1 MQIKVIKNILSLND
15 AVATRIRQNMDGR
28 SLTLLNLLAS
38 PGGGKT
44 TFILA
49 LARRLAGQLRIG
61 VIEGDLASSVD
72 ADKVAA
78 AGLPVVQINTE
89 GGCHLEARQVEKAL
103 PQLPLDDIDLL
114 IVENVG
120 NLVCTASYDLGEDL
134 RVVLSSVPEGHD
146 KPYKY
151 PKIFHN
157 LDAVIVTK
165 TDLTPYIDYDLDE
178 FKTAIRSI
186 NQDVPI
192 LPISATKGDGMDAV
206 CDWLLGKL
214 RSRPPSKGL

>member
-1 MQIKVIKNILSLND
+1 MQIKVRKNILSIND
-15 AVATRIRQNMDGR
+15 TVATRTREDLRDRGV
-28 SLTLLNLLAS
+28 TLLNLLAS

-49 LARRLAGQLRIG
+49 LAERLAGQLRIG

-78 AGLPVVQINTE
+78 AGLPVVQINIE
-89 GGCHLEARQVEKAL
+89 GGCHLEARQVAKAL

-120 NLVCTASYDLGEDL
+120 NLVCTAAYDLGEDL
-134 RVVLSSVPEGHD
+134 SVVLSSVPEGHD

-165 TDLTPYIDYDLDE
+165 TDLTPYIDYDLEE
-178 FKTAIRSI
+178 FKTAIRAI
-186 NQDVPI
+186 NRDVPI
-192 LPISATKGDGMDAV
+192 FPISATKGDAMDAI
-206 CDWLLGKL
+206 CDWLLAKL
-214 RSRPPSKGL
+214 QG

>member
-1 MQIKVIKNILSLND
+1 MQIKVTKNILSVND
-15 AVATRIRQNMDGR
+15 AVATRTREDLRGR
-28 SLTLLNLLAS
+28 GITLLNLLAS

-49 LARRLAGQLRIG
+49 LAERLAGQLRIG

-89 GGCHLEARQVEKAL
+89 GGCHLEASQVAKVL

-214 RSRPPSKGL
+214 KN

>member
-1 MQIKVIKNILSLND
+1 MQIKVIKNILSMND
-15 AVATRIRQNMDGR
+15 TVATRTREDLRDRGV
-28 SLTLLNLLAS
+28 TLLNLLAS

-49 LARRLAGQLRIG
+49 LAERLAGQLRIG

-89 GGCHLEARQVEKAL
+89 GGCHLEARQVAKAL

-165 TDLTPYIDYDLDE
+165 TDLTPYIDYDLEE
-178 FKTAIRSI
+178 FKTAIRTI
-186 NQDVPI
+186 NRDAPI

-206 CDWLLGKL
+206 CDWLLAKL
-214 RSRPPSKGL
+214 QG

>member
-1 MQIKVIKNILSLND
+1 MQIKVVRNILSMND
-15 AVATRIRQNMDGR
+15 AVADRTRRDLR
-28 SLTLLNLLAS
+28 SRGVTLLNLLAS
-38 PGGGKT
+38 PGAGKT

-49 LARRLAGQLRIG
+49 LAERLKGQVRIG
-61 VIEGDLASSVD
+61 VIEGDLASRVD

-89 GGCHLEARQVEKAL
+89 GGCHLEATQIKGVLAD
-103 PQLPLDDIDLL
+103 LPLDDIDLL

-151 PKIFHN
+151 PKIFN
-157 LDAVIVTK
+157 DIDAVVVTK
-165 TDLTPYIDYDLDE
+165 TDLTPYIDYDLE
-178 FKTAIRSI
+178 SFITAIRTI
-186 NQDVPI
+186 NHDVPV
-192 LPISATKGDGMDAV
+192 LPVAATTGDGMGALA
-206 CDWLLGKL
+206 DWLLSKL
-214 RSRPPSKGL
+214 KD

>member
-1 MQIKVIKNILSLND
+1 MQIKVVRNILSMND
-15 AVATRIRQNMDGR
+15 AVADRTRRDLRNHGI
-28 SLTLLNLLAS
+28 TLLNLLAS
-38 PGGGKT
+38 PGAGKT

-49 LARRLAGQLRIG
+49 LAELRGDKVRIG
-61 VIEGDLASSVD
+61 VIEGDLASRVD

-89 GGCHLEARQVEKAL
+89 GGCHLEATQIAGVL
-103 PQLPLDDIDLL
+103 GDLPLDDIDLL

-134 RVVLSSVPEGHD
+134 RLVLSSVPEGHD

-151 PKIFHN
+151 PRIFDE
-157 LDAVIVTK
+157 LDAVVVTK

-178 FKTAIRSI
+178 FTTAIRSI
-186 NQDVPI
+186 NREVPI
-192 LPISATKGDGMDAV
+192 LPVSATTGDGMAALS
-206 CDWLLGKL
+206 DWLLSQLKD
-214 RSRPPSKGL
+214 

>member
-1 MQIKVIKNILSLND
+1 MQIKVIKNILSMND
-15 AVATRIRQNMDGR
+15 TVAAQTRRDLEGR
-28 SLTLLNLLAS
+28 GVTLLNLLAS

-49 LARRLAGQLRIG
+49 LAERLAGQLRIG

-78 AGLPVVQINTE
+78 AGLPVIQINTE
-89 GGCHLEARQVEKAL
+89 GGCHLEARQVAKVL
-103 PQLPLDDIDLL
+103 PQLPLNDIDLL

-120 NLVCTASYDLGEDL
+120 NLVCTASYDLGEAL

-151 PKIFHN
+151 PKIFLD

-165 TDLTPYIDYDLDE
+165 TDLTPYIDYNLDE
-178 FKTAIRSI
+178 FEAAIRTI
-186 NQDVPI
+186 NRDVPI

-214 RSRPPSKGL
+214 RP